1 MCVHVCVCMW
11 LKRRVCKGERL
22 QVPVR
27 VKEITVDKAVAESE
41 YKAAIGQLRYALNLQ
56 QARGKD
62 GDAAAA
68 AAAAAASPAAEAA
81 GAGCSRTAAAAAAL
95 APPAAASAQPP
106 AEACKPESEQTSS
119 AVIVGEAED
128 SSEDD
133 CVIVEGLGATRD
145 TPQSPAQPRKA
156 RPATFT
162 TATPALATPTWET
175 GAGPTPDSAG
185 CSSVAAAPPATA
197 LTQPVAPRVKVCD
210 LPSPTRHIVA
220 VSLRPRPLPPP
231 RAASVRWP
239 RLSLKRA

>member
-1 MCVHVCVCMW
+1 MW
-11 LKRRVCKGERL
+11 LKRSVCKGERL

-62 GDAAAA
+62 GDAAA
-68 AAAAAASPAAEAA
+68 EAA
-81 GAGCSRTAAAAAAL
+81 GAGCSRTAAAAAALAPPAAAL

-156 RPATFT
+156 RPAAFT

-185 CSSVAAAPPATA
+185 CSSVAAAPPASA

-210 LPSPTRHIVA
+210 LLLPTRHSVA